1 MEPAVR
7 PRRKSRIRIL
17 PIIGYILVVLA
28 IAWFFQQQATTTI
41 IFVRHA
47 DVDASAPLD
56 GDPPLNARGLQ
67 RAELLADFLADVNIG
82 SGVDAIYATT
92 AKRTQQTAEPLAMR
106 LHQKLNIDDPYQVD
120 RLVRRIFRDRKGKI
134 TLIVA
139 DADAIPPLIAEL
151 HGKHP
156 LPAFGPNDY
165 SEIYVV
171 TVPYYGKVK
180 TLRFRFDEPPNES
193 AVETSA
199 SGEPATGE
207 PAPATGAPP

>member
-28 IAWFFQQQATTTI
+28 AAWFFQQQATTTI

-47 DVDASAPLD
+47 DVDASVPLD
-56 GDPPLNARGLQ
+56 SDPSLNARGRQ
-67 RAELLADFLADVNIG
+67 RAELLADFLADVNVG
-82 SGVDAIYATT
+82 SGVDAIYATS
-92 AKRTQQTAEPLAMR
+92 AKRTQETAAPLAMR
-106 LHQKLNIDDPYQVD
+106 LGQKLNIDDPYQVE

-156 LPAFGPNDY
+156 LPAFGPGDY

-171 TVPYYGKVK
+171 TAPYYGKVK
-180 TLRFRFDEPPNES
+180 TLRFRFDEPPEES
-193 AVETSA
+193 ASTETSA
-199 SGEPATGE
+199 SADVAVDKASLSPS
-207 PAPATGAPP
+207 P

>member
-17 PIIGYILVVLA
+17 PIVGYILVVLA
-28 IAWFFQQQATTTI
+28 AAWFFQQQRTTTI
-41 IFVRHA
+41 ILVRHA
-47 DVDASAPLD
+47 DVDTSAPLD
-56 GDPPLNARGLQ
+56 EDTPLNGRGRQ

-82 SGVDAIYATT
+82 SSVDAIYATV
-92 AKRTQQTAEPLAMR
+92 AKRTQQTAQPLATR
-106 LHQKLNIDDPYQVD
+106 LNQKLNIDDPYNYE
-120 RLVRRIFRDRKGKI
+120 RLVRRIFRDRRGKI

-151 HGKHP
+151 HGAHP
-156 LPAFGPNDY
+156 LPEFGARDY

-180 TLRFRFDEPPNES
+180 TLRFRFDEPPEEA
-193 AVETSA
+193 AVEANAIEDSTRTSF
-199 SGEPATGE
+199 ATQ
-207 PAPATGAPP
+207 P

>member
-17 PIIGYILVVLA
+17 PIVGYIFVVLA
-28 IAWFFQQQATTTI
+28 VAWFFQQQRTTTI

-56 GDPPLNARGLQ
+56 NDTPLNARGRQ
-67 RAELLADFLADVNIG
+67 RAELLADFLEDVNIG
-82 SGVDAIYATT
+82 SGVDAIYATV
-92 AKRTQQTAEPLAMR
+92 ARRTQETAQPLATR
-106 LHQKLNIDDPYQVD
+106 LGQKLNIDDPYNVE
-120 RLVRRIFRDRKGKI
+120 RLVRRIYRDRRGKI

-151 HGKHP
+151 HGAHP
-156 LPAFGPNDY
+156 LPEFGPADY

-180 TLRFRFDEPPNES
+180 TLRFRFDEPPDES
-193 AVETSA
+193 AVETNAGGDSA
-199 SGEPATGE
+199 KTSYAT
-207 PAPATGAPP
+207 PQP

>member
-17 PIIGYILVVLA
+17 PIVGYILVVLA
-28 IAWFFQQQATTTI
+28 VAWFFQQQRTTTI

-47 DVDASAPLD
+47 DVDASAPLND
-56 GDPPLNARGLQ
+56 DTPLNARGRQ
-67 RAELLADFLADVNIG
+67 RAELLADFLADVNVG
-82 SGVDAIYATT
+82 SSVDAIYATV
-92 AKRTQQTAEPLAMR
+92 AKRTQETAQPLASR
-106 LHQKLNIDDPYQVD
+106 LGQKLNIDDPYNVE
-120 RLVRRIFRDRKGKI
+120 RLVRRIFRDRRGKI

-151 HGKHP
+151 HGTHP
-156 LPAFGPNDY
+156 LPEFGSGDY

-180 TLRFRFDEPPNES
+180 TLRFHFDEPPEDAAAEPN
-193 AVETSA
+193 AVSDSTKTSF
-199 SGEPATGE
+199 S
-207 PAPATGAPP
+207 APPP